1 MSRPNNITPPV
12 SVSLSAKLPA
22 MAAVRAARGEL
33 SGNEQAIINP
43 IPPREE
49 KRFRSTDKKAKS
61 EVCLIRGSNP

>member
-33 SGNEQAIINP
+33 SGNEQAINQINP
-43 IPPREE
+43 IPPEE
-49 KRFRSTDKKAKS
+49 KRFLDRQKSKK
-61 EVCLIRGSNP
+61 

>member
-33 SGNEQAIINP
+33 SGNEQAINQ
-43 IPPREE
+43 
-49 KRFRSTDKKAKS
+49 
-61 EVCLIRGSNP
+61 SNPSAGGKALSLDRQKSKK

>member
-33 SGNEQAIINP
+33 SGNEQAINP
-43 IPPREE
+43 SAEE

>member
-33 SGNEQAIINP
+33 SGNEQAINP

-49 KRFRSTDKKAKS
+49 KRFRWTDKKAKS

>member
-33 SGNEQAIINP
+33 SGNEQAIKSNQSNP
-43 IPPREE
+43 SLEE
-49 KRFRSTDKKAKS
+49 KRKKIARQTRKK
-61 EVCLIRGSNP
+61 

>member
-33 SGNEQAIINP
+33 SGNEQAINQSNP
-43 IPPREE
+43 SAEE
-49 KRFRSTDKKAKS
+49 KRFRWTDKKAKS
-61 EVCLIRGSNP
+61 ECA

>member
-1 MSRPNNITPPV
+1 MTPPV

-33 SGNEQAIINP
+33 SGNEQAIIINP

-49 KRFRSTDKKAKS
+49 KRFLSTDKKAKS

>member
-33 SGNEQAIINP
+33 SGNEQAINP
-43 IPPREE
+43 IQSLRGG
-49 KRFRSTDKKAKS
+49 KALSLDRQKSKK
-61 EVCLIRGSNP
+61 

>member
-33 SGNEQAIINP
+33 SGNEQAIKSIQSLP
-43 IPPREE
+43 GGKALSLDR
-49 KRFRSTDKKAKS
+49 RAKS
-61 EVCLIRGSNP
+61 EFA